1 MILISESGKRSR
13 MAQAPNPRKNG
24 NKRRGF
30 ARRLMIWRALF
41 NARLRNY
48 LLTGILV
55 TAPISI
61 TVWISW
67 QILQFFDATARHLV
81 PAAWYPDIAIPGL
94 GLLIVFAGLIL
105 IGALTA
111 GLVGRLVLRTS
122 ERILNGMPV
131 VRSLYAAIKQI
142 METVLAQRATAFRQV
157 VLIEYPRRDIWAV
170 GFVSGSTRGE
180 VQRKLKQDL
189 VNVFLPTTPN
199 PTSGFL
205 LFVPAKDVR
214 VLEMSIEEGI
224 KLVVS
229 GGIVTPDD
237 DHAPQAPTLPPDVRA
252 PAADVDQPARAA
264 ER

>member
-1 MILISESGKRSR
+1 MNDRNTVSQTR
-13 MAQAPNPRKNG
+13 PPRPK
-24 NKRRGF
+24 F
-30 ARRLMIWRALF
+30 ARKLMIWRTLF
-41 NARLRNY
+41 NARIRNY

-67 QILQFFDATARHLV
+67 QILQFFEATARHLV

-94 GLLIVFAGLIL
+94 GLLVVFLCLIL

-111 GLVGRLVLRTS
+111 GLMGRMFLRAS

-131 VRSLYAAIKQI
+131 VRSLYGAIKQI
-142 METVLAQRATAFRQV
+142 LETVLAQRATAFRKV
-157 VLIEYPRRDIWAV
+157 VLVEYPRHGIWAV
-170 GFVSGSTRGE
+170 GFVSGSTQGE
-180 VQRKLKQDL
+180 VKRELDRGT

-205 LFVPAKDVR
+205 LFVPESDVIE
-214 VLEMSIEEGI
+214 LSMSIEEGI

-229 GGIVTPDD
+229 GGIVSPNDPRAIKP
-237 DHAPQAPTLPPDVRA
+237 APKPSEAPAPDVRIVRPPEA
-252 PAADVDQPARAA
+252 GAA
-264 ER
+264 E

>member
-1 MILISESGKRSR
+1 
-13 MAQAPNPRKNG
+13 MAQPKETNPRK
-24 NKRRGF
+24 RRGGF
-30 ARRLMIWRALF
+30 RRRFSIWRALF

-55 TAPISI
+55 TAPITI

-94 GLLIVFAGLIL
+94 GLLVVFLGLIV

-111 GLVGRLVLRTS
+111 GFVGRLVVRTS

-131 VRSLYAAIKQI
+131 VRSVYGAVKQI
-142 METVLAQRATAFRQV
+142 LETVLAQRATAFRQV
-157 VLIEYPRRDIWAV
+157 VLVEYPRRGIWAV
-170 GFVSGSTRGE
+170 GFVSGPTRGE
-180 VQRKLKQDL
+180 VARKLEQPL

-205 LFVPAKDVR
+205 LFVPAEDVR
-214 VLEMSIEEGI
+214 VLDMSIEEGI

-229 GGIVTPDD
+229 GGIVTPSDNK
-237 DHAPQAPTLPPDVRA
+237 APAPPRDPATAPDVRLA
-252 PAADVDQPARAA
+252 RPNAVAAADD
-264 ER
+264 

>member
-1 MILISESGKRSR
+1 MTEEPQKR
-13 MAQAPNPRKNG
+13 NGFIRK
-24 NKRRGF
+24 
-30 ARRLMIWRALF
+30 LMIWRALF
-41 NARLRNY
+41 NARMRNY

-55 TAPISI
+55 TAPITI

-81 PAAWYPDIAIPGL
+81 PDAWYPDIAIPGL
-94 GLLIVFAGLIL
+94 GLLVVFVGLII

-111 GLVGRLVLRTS
+111 GLVGRLFVRTS

-131 VRSLYAAIKQI
+131 VRSVYGAIKQI

-157 VLIEYPRRDIWAV
+157 VLVEYPRRGIWAV
-170 GFVSGSTRGE
+170 GFVSGPTKGE
-180 VQRKLKQDL
+180 VREKLDQDL

-205 LFVPAKDVR
+205 LFVPQEDVR
-214 VLEMSIEEGI
+214 VLSLTIEEGI

-229 GGIVTPDD
+229 GGIVTPEK
-237 DHAPQAPTLPPDVRA
+237 ARQMAAAGPGGNAPDVRA
-252 PAADVDQPARAA
+252 ARADA
-264 ER
+264 ED

>member
-1 MILISESGKRSR
+1 MADATPKPRKGGPQRSR
-13 MAQAPNPRKNG
+13 ERS
-24 NKRRGF
+24 GF
-30 ARRLMIWRALF
+30 ARKLSIWRAIF

-55 TAPISI
+55 TAPITI

-81 PAAWYPDIAIPGL
+81 PAGWYPDIAIPGL
-94 GLLIVFAGLIL
+94 GLLVVFLGLIL

-111 GLVGRLVLRTS
+111 GLVGRLVVRTS

-131 VRSLYAAIKQI
+131 VRSLYGAIKQI
-142 METVLAQRATAFRQV
+142 LETVLAQRATAFRQV
-157 VLIEYPRRDIWAV
+157 VLVEYPRRNIWAI
-170 GFVSGSTRGE
+170 GFVSGSTKGE
-180 VQRKLKQDL
+180 VRQKLDQDL

-205 LFVPAKDVR
+205 LFVPKADVR
-214 VLEMSIEEGI
+214 VLSMTIEEGI

-229 GGIVTPDD
+229 GGIVTPNGQDRDD
-237 DHAPQAPTLPPDVRA
+237 APNTPLPASAAPDVRA
-252 PAADVDQPARAA
+252 PARAA
-264 ER
+264 EASPK